1 MHAYP
6 NPGNPKKNGLLV
18 RQEAA
23 DKSKQQANTGLVF
36 LCSRKVTV
44 GLPSTKFDQANRS
57 NGAFVCR
64 SDAVSGQFG

>member
-1 MHAYP
+1 
-6 NPGNPKKNGLLV
+6 LV

-44 GLPSTKFDQANRS
+44 GLPSTKFDQANGS
-57 NGAFVCR
+57 NGVFVCR
-64 SDAVSGQFG
+64 SDAVSGQFE

>member
-1 MHAYP
+1 MLTP
-6 NPGNPKKNGLLV
+6 TPKPKKNGLLV

-44 GLPSTKFDQANRS
+44 GLPSTKFDQANGS

-64 SDAVSGQFG
+64 SDAISGRFG